1 MHDSVMLE
9 AKGRP
14 TAMIA
19 TSEFVLEARTQ
30 RDALGMTG
38 LEPVIIAHP
47 LSSLTDEEIG
57 SVSSYLQGLHARADD
72 FAAEASPAP
81 AAAPATPAAAPAA
94 PAPAPAPAEE
104 PAPATGS

>member
-9 AKGRP
+9 AKGLP

-38 LEPVIIAHP
+38 LEPVVIAHP
-47 LSSLTDEEIG
+47 LSSLTYEEIG
-57 SVSSYLQGLHARADD
+57 RRIEEALPQIERVWLTGRAGADQ
-72 FAAEASPAP
+72 S
-81 AAAPATPAAAPAA
+81 
-94 PAPAPAPAEE
+94 
-104 PAPATGS
+104 